1 MLSAAELNK
10 DFFIPFEC
18 CFRPLIRALGGTG
31 SLPIMPAAFLDI
43 RIDDY
48 DLFRAGNNFYND

>member
-1 MLSAAELNK
+1 MLNAAELSK

-31 SLPIMPAAFLDI
+31 YLPSMPAAFLDI
-43 RIDDY
+43 RFDDY
-48 DLFRAGNNFYND
+48 DIFRAGKNFYNE